1 MPGTNLTRQEAAER
15 AALLSVEAYE
25 VEVDLTSSAET
36 FPVRVTVIFD
46 CVQPGAGSFIDF
58 IGDSVESVELN
69 GTALDP
75 ATAYADGRIALPDLA
90 AHNTLRVEATGR
102 YMHTGEGLHRFV
114 DPVDGEVYLYTQF
127 ETADSRRMFPVFE
140 QPDLKAHFT
149 FTVVAPERWRII
161 SCQPTPEPAPLGER
175 SVPQLGTVPVARWE
189 FAPTPRLS
197 SYITALIAG
206 PYDVVTDT
214 VRAGDRDV
222 PLGLFCRRSL
232 TPYLDADNVFAVT
245 KAGFAFFQELFDLP
259 YPFEK
264 YDQIFTPEYNA
275 GAMENVGAVTFNEIY
290 VFRAKVPDAVV
301 ERRALTILHEL
312 AHMWFGNL
320 VTMRWWD
327 DLWLNESFAEWASM
341 TCQAEATDWTDA
353 WATFAS
359 VGKSW
364 ALRQDQLSSTHPIA
378 ADIRHLHDVEVN
390 FDGITYAKG
399 AAALKQLVAYVG
411 REAFVA
417 GIRTYFREFA
427 YANTTLDDLLAH
439 LEATSGRD
447 LGDWSR
453 RWLQTAG
460 PNTLRVDYELGES
473 EEITSATVR
482 QEAPPE
488 HPTLRPHRLSIGLY
502 EPQGSALARTDRVEL
517 DVDGPAVAV
526 PQLVGKRRPALLL
539 VNDDDLTYAKI
550 RLDQHSLA
558 TLLADPHSVVD
569 PLPRALLLGAT
580 WDMTRDAEMAGRD
593 FIHVALEALSDE
605 RDSTLLR
612 MLLAQVTTT
621 ASLYVDRGVRSELR
635 ADISERLIALAMAA
649 EPGSDAQLQ
658 LVGAAAAMAHTPG
671 PLGWVRDVLSGR
683 AVPDGLT
690 LDTEMRWTLL
700 TALAAG
706 AATDAAEIAAEGQR
720 DATSTGRER
729 AARAD
734 ASLPTPEAKARAW
747 DRLFEDSSLSNQ
759 MVDAICQGWS
769 NVHDPQL
776 LAPFVE
782 PYHRQIRSL
791 WEQRTHAIAESI
803 AVGAYPAVLASP
815 ELFAATE
822 AWLAKETDAPDGARR
837 IVAENRD
844 AVLRAVRAQARDGA

>member
-1 MPGTNLTRQEAAER
+1 MPGTNLTRHEAAER
-15 AALLSVEAYE
+15 AALLTVDAYE
-25 VEVDLTSSAET
+25 VEVDLTASAET
-36 FPVRVTVIFD
+36 FPVRATVTFGFAR
-46 CVQPGAGSFIDF
+46 PGADSFIDF

-69 GTALDP
+69 GIALDP
-75 ATAYADGRIALPDLA
+75 ATSYVDGRITLPALA
-90 AHNTLRVEATGR
+90 AVNTLRVEATGR

-114 DPVDGEVYLYTQF
+114 DPVDSEVYLYSQF

-149 FTVVAPERWRII
+149 FMVVAPERWRII
-161 SCQPTPEPAPLGER
+161 SCQPSPEPVRLGER

-197 SYITALIAG
+197 SYVTALIAG
-206 PYDVVTDT
+206 PYDVVRDT
-214 VRAGDRDV
+214 VRAGDREV

-232 TPYLDADNVFAVT
+232 TPYLDADNVFAIT
-245 KAGFAFFQELFDLP
+245 KAGFAFYEELFDLP
-259 YPFEK
+259 YPFDK

-275 GAMENVGAVTFNEIY
+275 GAMENVGAVTFNEVY
-290 VFRAKVPDAVV
+290 VFRAKVPDAVM

-341 TCQAEATDWTDA
+341 TCQAEATPWTGA

-411 REAFVA
+411 RDPFVA
-417 GIRTYFREFA
+417 GLRSYFREFA
-427 YANTTLDDLLAH
+427 YGNTTLDDLLAH
-439 LEATSGRD
+439 LEETSGRD
-447 LGDWSR
+447 LRDWSR

-460 PNTLRVDYELGES
+460 PNTLRVSYEVDDDET
-473 EEITSATVR
+473 ITATAVL

-488 HPTLRPHRLSIGLY
+488 HPTLRPHRLAIGLY
-502 EPQGSALARTDRVEL
+502 ERSGAALARTDRVEL
-517 DVDGPAVAV
+517 DVDGPRVEV
-526 PQLVGKRRPALLL
+526 PQLVGKPRPALLV
-539 VNDDDLTYAKI
+539 VNDDDLTYAKL
-550 RLDQHSLA
+550 RLDGHSLA
-558 TLLADPHSVVD
+558 TLLADPRAVVD
-569 PLPRALLLGAT
+569 PLPRALALGAA

-593 FIHVALEALSDE
+593 FSHLVLEVLPTE

-612 MLLAQVTTT
+612 MLLAQLTTT
-621 ASLYVDRGVRSELR
+621 ASLYVDRAARAGLR
-635 ADISERLIALAMAA
+635 AGVSERLIDLAEAA

-658 LVGAAAAMAHTPG
+658 LVGAAATMAHTPG
-671 PLGWVRDVLSGR
+671 PLRWVRDILTGR
-683 AVPDGLT
+683 AVPPGLT
-690 LDTEMRWTLL
+690 LDTEMRWTLV

-706 AATDAAEIAAEGQR
+706 GAADAAEIAAEAQR

-729 AARAD
+729 AARAE
-734 ASLPTPEAKARAW
+734 ASLPTPAAKDRAW
-747 DRLFEDSSLSNQ
+747 NRLFDDASLSNQ
-759 MVDAICQGWS
+759 MVDAICQGWAT
-769 NVHDPQL
+769 VHDPLL

-782 PYHRQIRSL
+782 PYHQRIRAL
-791 WEQRTHAIAESI
+791 WEQRTHAIAESV
-803 AVGAYPAVLASP
+803 AVGSYPAVLASS
-815 ELFAATE
+815 ELARATE
-822 AWLAKETDAPDGARR
+822 DWLADHADAPDGVRR

-844 AVLRAVRAQARDGA
+844 SVLRAVRAQARDGA